1 MPFIKLAGIKFNM
14 IISSFVSSII
24 FSEHEFKKTFFLD
37 MLQKLNHFMGSELE
51 FSPKRI
57 RSIRT

>member
-24 FSEHEFKKTFFLD
+24 FSEHEFKK
-37 MLQKLNHFMGSELE
+37 NI
-51 FSPKRI
+51 FSGYASKIKPLHGK
-57 RSIRT
+57 